1 MTNIPITNVINAPK
15 YVLKG
20 GVFPK
25 ISMLLKLTKNYESMK
40 LCNLILNLIKVY
52 KVYIIL
58 I

>member
-25 ISMLLKLTKNYESMK
+25 ISMLLKLTKIY
-40 LCNLILNLIKVY
+40 
-52 KVYIIL
+52 
-58 I
+58 